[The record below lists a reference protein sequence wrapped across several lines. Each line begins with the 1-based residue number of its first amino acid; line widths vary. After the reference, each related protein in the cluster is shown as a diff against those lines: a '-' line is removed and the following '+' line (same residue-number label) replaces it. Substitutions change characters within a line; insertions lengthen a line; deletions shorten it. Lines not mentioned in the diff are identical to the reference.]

1 MDMYNSLLPLVSNS
15 EIALANNINKN
26 KFNDFNIPES
36 YKNSEIRNA
45 NVNIEAIIKS
55 FIN

>member
-36 YKNSEIRNA
+36 YKIL
-45 NVNIEAIIKS
+45 K
-55 FIN
+55 